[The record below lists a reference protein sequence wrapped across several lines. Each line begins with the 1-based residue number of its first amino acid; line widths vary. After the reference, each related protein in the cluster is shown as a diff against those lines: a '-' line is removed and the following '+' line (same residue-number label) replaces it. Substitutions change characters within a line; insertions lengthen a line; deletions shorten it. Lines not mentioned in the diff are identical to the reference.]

1 MPDSP
6 QLSADQIPQPIAA
19 RSPLDRARIP
29 RDLPMPEAVRVL
41 DQGQVGI
48 LIITTQNGALLGTLT
63 DGDIRRAILAGRSFE
78 ATADEFLK
86 GKDNPVYPEP
96 IWLPDSASRDDMLA
110 IMTDRKIRHLPILND
125 RYIVTDLVLLDD
137 LLPSPTPATDTPLT
151 AVIMAGGLGSRLYPL
166 TKDTPKPML
175 PVGGKPLLE
184 RTITNLR
191 DAGVQDVVVS
201 TRYKADIVEDHFH
214 DGSDFG
220 VRVSYLNENQPLG
233 TAGSLRLMPR
243 PDDTLLVLN
252 GDVLTSLDYRAMRTF
267 HKDHDATL
275 TVAVRKYDFSV
286 PYGVVDCEGPRVT
299 TLREKPTY
307 TSFVN
312 AGVYLLEPAAFDHL
326 PDTDTPFNMTDL
338 IEKIINAGD
347 TVVSFPIHEYWLD
360 IGQPEDYQ
368 TAQRDIEAGLAG

>member
-220 VRVSYLNENQPLG
+220 VRVGYLNENQPLG

>member
-1 MPDSP
+1 M
-6 QLSADQIPQPIAA
+6 A
-19 RSPLDRARIP
+19 SPLDRARIP
-29 RDLPMPEAVRVL
+29 RGLPMTDAVRVL
-41 DQGQVGI
+41 DEGRVGI
-48 LIITTQNGALLGTLT
+48 LVITTDTGALLGTLT
-63 DGDIRRAILAGRSFE
+63 DGDIRRAILAGRSFDC
-78 ATADEFLK
+78 TADEFLR
-86 GKDNPVYPEP
+86 GKNNPVYPEP
-96 IWLPDSASRDDMLA
+96 IWLPDTASRDDMLA
-110 IMTDRKIRHLPILND
+110 VMTQRKIRHLPLLAE
-125 RYIVTDLVLLDD
+125 RYTVTDLALLDD
-137 LLPSPTPATDTPLT
+137 LLPNPQATPDTPLT

-191 DAGVQDVVVS
+191 DAGVRDVVVS

-214 DGSDFG
+214 DGRDFG
-220 VRVSYLNENQPLG
+220 VHVDYLNENQPLG
-233 TAGSLRLMPR
+233 TAGSLRLMDR

-312 AGVYLLEPAAFDHL
+312 AGVYLLEPEAFDHL
-326 PDTDTPFNMTDL
+326 PETDTPFNMTDL
-338 IEKIINAGD
+338 IEKIIKAGD